1 MMQRLMGLARYLRH
15 RRPAVIFPAGD
26 RASLLALCARRIAG
40 GETRVVVC
48 QHNVMSEHLRMNAER
63 TAKWR
68 VRLALAL
75 MCHAFRRSNGIVG
88 VSTGCARKRRACAAY
103 RRERITIIY
112 SPVVTSEVQALA
124 RVPMD
129 HPWFQ
134 PSAPPVV
141 LGAGRLEEQK
151 DLRTL
156 IRAFVPVC
164 RQRLARHWR
173 RRWRWRKTWR
183 YGALCAIR
191 SPI

>member
-1 MMQRLMGLARYLRH
+1 MGLARYLRQ

-40 GETRVVVC
+40 GETRIGVC
-48 QHNVMSEHLRMNAER
+48 QHNVMSEHLQMNAER

-68 VRLALAL
+68 ARLALAL

-88 VSTGCARKRRACAAY
+88 VSAGVCEETARICRIPPGTHHHHLQSPCYQRGAGTGA
-103 RRERITIIY
+103 
-112 SPVVTSEVQALA
+112 
-124 RVPMD
+124 VPMD

-151 DLRTL
+151 DFQTL
-156 IRAFVPVC
+156 IRAFAPVR
-164 RQRLARHWR
+164 RQRLARYWR

-183 YGALCAIR
+183 YGAWFSSGR
-191 SPI
+191 WRVSVR